1 MALNFGLLDQSGP
14 TNFFEGYSQGQE
26 KMQANAMAQQRAA
39 QAQQEFG
46 MRQQEFAAGQADKQR
61 VAKAA
66 IVTQKTAS
74 ARDALLRAPTA
85 ADARRIVE
93 MQYADPDLGPIRGRF
108 GSLAQA
114 LAEVP
119 DEPTAFQQYKEQEA
133 MGMEAFLK
141 QQGSNRAFTTAMG
154 GAPQTNAMAAAPT
167 NAMVAPAMSG
177 ELQNFISQRSRLAML
192 ADQSPQVKA
201 TINRLDSDIAR
212 LVEEQKPE
220 PGFSLSPGQIRYPR
234 GYTGV
239 VTAPAAAA
247 TASAVPP
254 SVAEY
259 QFAKTADGGNFVG
272 SYQDFVKA
280 KADAARGPTPV
291 AAPPALPAS
300 VQEYEYAKTVP
311 GGSFVG
317 TYQDFVKAKAD
328 AARAPAPI
336 VAPQALPQSVA
347 EYNFAKTPEGGGF
360 VGTLTDFMQARAE
373 ATRAPAPI
381 VAPQAQPASVLE
393 YNFAKTP
400 DGGGFVGTYQDFVQ
414 SKAEAGRAPVP
425 ITAPPTKVAEYEF
438 AKTPAGGNYKGT
450 YTQFLNLGKSEGG
463 GTTVPKA
470 PSGYRF
476 NKAGDLEPIPGGP
489 AAGKPLTAL
498 QQQALKKDFAADT
511 SKIKSAVDTADEL
524 EKLTDDLVG
533 NTDKKIK
540 PHPGLSG
547 ITGYQ
552 GLLPSFAASP
562 VTSGNAAKAEQKL
575 ETFKGKIKTL
585 GRSLASLDGKL
596 GNMAVQEWQF
606 ISDAVQN
613 IKPTAGNLD
622 EQMRDVV
629 RQARLLAKNLRDKF
643 DLTYEDTTPA
653 AAPGRPA
660 AAALAPA
667 DKQALD
673 WANANPK
680 DPRSLQ
686 IKQRLGQ

>member
-1 MALNFGLLDQSGP
+1 MALNFGLLDQGGP
-14 TNFFEGYSQGQE
+14 SNFFEGYSQGQE

-66 IVTQKTAS
+66 VVTQKTAS

-108 GSLAQA
+108 GTLAQA

-141 QQGSNRAFTTAMG
+141 QQAGNRAFTTAMG
-154 GAPQTNAMAAAPT
+154 GAPQTNAMGAAPT

-201 TINRLDSDIAR
+201 TIDRLDKDIAR

-239 VTAPAAAA
+239 VTAPAAAQA
-247 TASAVPP
+247 AAVPP

-259 QFAKTADGGNFVG
+259 QFAKTVDGGNFVG
-272 SYQDFVKA
+272 TYQDFVKA
-280 KADAARGPTPV
+280 KADASRAPAPV
-291 AAPPALPAS
+291 AAPQALPAS

-311 GGSFVG
+311 GGGFVG
-317 TYQDFVKAKAD
+317 TYQDFVKAKAE
-328 AARAPAPI
+328 AGRAPTVVA
-336 VAPQALPQSVA
+336 APQAQPASVL
-347 EYNFAKTPEGGGF
+347 EYQFAKTLDGGGF
-360 VGTLTDFMQARAE
+360 VGSYQDFVQAKAE
-373 ATRAPAPI
+373 ANRAPIPI
-381 VAPQAQPASVLE
+381 AAPQAQPASVLE
-393 YNFAKTP
+393 YNFAKTS

-414 SKAEAGRAPVP
+414 AKAEAVRAPVP
-425 ITAPPTKVAEYEF
+425 ITAPPTKVTEYEY
-438 AKTPAGGNYKGT
+438 AKTPAGGSYKGT
-450 YTQFLNLGKSEGG
+450 YQQFLNLGKNEGG

-489 AAGKPLTAL
+489 AAGKPLTDL
-498 QQQALKKDFAADT
+498 QKQGLKKDFAADT
-511 SKIKSAVDTADEL
+511 SKIKAAVDTANEM

-540 PHPGLSG
+540 PHPGLGG

-552 GLLPSFAASP
+552 GLLASFPESP

-575 ETFKGKIKTL
+575 ETFKGKIKAL
-585 GRSLASLDGKL
+585 GRSIASLDGKL
-596 GNMAVQEWQF
+596 GNMAVQEWQMV
-606 ISDAVQN
+606 SDSVQA
-613 IKPTAGNLD
+613 IKPTAGNLE
-622 EQMRDVV
+622 EQMRDAV

-653 AAPGRPA
+653 AAPGRP
-660 AAALAPA
+660 
-667 DKQALD
+667 
-673 WANANPK
+673 
-680 DPRSLQ
+680 DP
-686 IKQRLGQ
+686 LGIR

>member
-1 MALNFGLLDQSGP
+1 MALNFGLLDQGGP

-66 IVTQKTAS
+66 VVTQKTAL

-108 GSLAQA
+108 GTLAQA

-141 QQGSNRAFTTAMG
+141 QQAGNRAFTTAMG
-154 GAPQTNAMAAAPT
+154 GAPQTNAMAPAAPT

-177 ELQNFISQRSRLAML
+177 ELQNFISQRSKLAML

-201 TINRLDSDIAR
+201 TIDRLDKDIAR

-220 PGFSLSPGQIRYPR
+220 PGFSLSPGQTRYPR
-234 GYTGV
+234 GYVGTGV

-247 TASAVPP
+247 AAVKPP
-254 SVAEY
+254 DKIAIMTLLGYPLTPE
-259 QFAKTADGGNFVG
+259 G
-272 SYQDFVKA
+272 
-280 KADAARGPTPV
+280 DAAYEAAKRAAPTV
-291 AAPPALPAS
+291 AAPPAAIA
-300 VQEYEYAKTVP
+300 EM
-311 GGSFVG
+311 
-317 TYQDFVKAKAD
+317 
-328 AARAPAPI
+328 RATGIP
-336 VAPQALPQSVA
+336 
-347 EYNFAKTPEGGGF
+347 ETPEGLALYYRLKEKAPVVAAEARTTEEKNAELIALGAGPKGSDAF
-360 VGTLTDFMQARAE
+360 NVALREEILRMTAKPAAVKAEPTTNEMTNARAIALGAGPE
-373 ATRAPAPI
+373 GSLA
-381 VAPQAQPASVLE
+381 
-393 YNFAKTP
+393 YN
-400 DGGGFVGTYQDFVQ
+400 Q
-414 SKAEAGRAPVP
+414 SLQTQLLRLTTKAEPV
-425 ITAPPTKVAEYEF
+425 TAPPAPSEQMKNADAFARLKGEPGTPAYNKEF
-438 AKTPAGGNYKGT
+438 AAQMARLTAKSGGG
-450 YTQFLNLGKSEGG
+450 EGG

-476 NKAGDLEPIPGGP
+476 NKTGDLEPIPGGP

-511 SKIKSAVDTADEL
+511 SKIKSSVDTADEL
-524 EKLTDDLVG
+524 EKLTDELVG
-533 NTDKKIK
+533 NPDKKIK
-540 PHPGLSG
+540 PHPGLGG

-552 GLLPSFAASP
+552 GLLPSFAESP

-575 ETFKGKIKTL
+575 DTFKGKIKTL

-596 GNMAVQEWQF
+596 GNMAVQEWQMV
-606 ISDAVQN
+606 SDSVQA

-622 EQMRDVV
+622 KQMRDVV

-653 AAPGRPA
+653 AAPGRP
-660 AAALAPA
+660 
-667 DKQALD
+667 
-673 WANANPK
+673 
-680 DPRSLQ
+680 DP
-686 IKQRLGQ
+686 LGIR